1 MKPRKT
7 AWVALL
13 WSASAFAADVVGTW
27 NLMVTTQAGTGT
39 PTLVLAQDGENL
51 TGVYTGRFGTSPVT
65 GTIKGNAI
73 EFHFT
78 VTGPMGSGEVS
89 YSGTVDGSTM
99 SGDMK
104 IGEMGGGT
112 FTAKR
117 P

>member
-1 MKPRKT
+1 MKLLT
-7 AWVALL
+7 AAWFALL

-39 PTLVLAQDGENL
+39 PTLVLAQDGEKL
-51 TGVYTGRFGTSPVT
+51 TGVYTGRFGTSPIT

-89 YSGTVDGSTM
+89 YSGTVDGRAM
-99 SGDMK
+99 SGEMTM
-104 IGEMGGGT
+104 GETGGGT
-112 FTAKR
+112 FTGKR